1 MHELNRFQNLRRKIE
16 EVMNGLLSTQL
27 APTQVMVRNLIQIQ
41 DSYINTYHPDFMG
54 GMNSIVNV
62 FDLNNYGKQDN
73 PMMQN
78 LQAAT
83 KVNDSF
89 EDMMRS

>member
-41 DSYINTYHPDFMG
+41 DSYINTYHPDFME